1 MTDCHFLVPGAL
13 DRPTGGSRYDQTIV
27 TGLRAAGRSVVV
39 HELPGR
45 YPEGDATARQAVA
58 TALSGIASGQRVIVD
73 GLVLGGLADVFA
85 GHARRLRL
93 DALIH
98 HPLADETGIDPDR
111 ARQWLDDETRAVALA
126 ERVITTSRFTAHRLG
141 VLGIHHGTVHVIPPG
156 CTPRPLATGSSADSP
171 LLLCVASLTPRKAQ
185 HHLLDALSRLTD
197 RPWHCRLVGPTDLNP
212 DYAAAIAAQR
222 DRLALAERVEVC
234 GAIDADELDAAYRTA
249 DLFILP
255 SVYEGFGMVVSEAV
269 AHGLP
274 VVTTTGGA
282 LATTLPEGAGIA
294 VRPDDAEALATALAD
309 VLDHPER
316 RHDLARGARRAR
328 DQLDSWNQSVAA
340 FIDLLEE
347 DPPCPSDSRPAG

>member
-27 TGLRAAGRSVVV
+27 TGLRAAGRSVAV

-45 YPEGDATARQAVA
+45 YPDGDATARQTVA
-58 TALSGIASGQRVIVD
+58 AALSRIPAGQRVIVD

-85 GHARRLRL
+85 GHAQRLRL

-111 ARQWLDDETRAVALA
+111 ARQWLADEARAVALA
-126 ERVITTSRFTAHRLG
+126 ERVITTSRFTAHRLS
-141 VLGIHHGTVHVIPPG
+141 VLGIHHGSVHVIPPG
-156 CTPRPLATGSSADSP
+156 CAPRPLATGSPGDNP
-171 LLLCVASLTPRKAQ
+171 VLLCVASLTPRKAQ

-197 RPWHCRLVGPTDLNP
+197 RPWYCRLVGPTDLDP

-222 DRLALAERVEVC
+222 DRLALGDRVEID
-234 GAIDADELDAAYRTA
+234 GAVGADQLDTAYRTA

-255 SVYEGFGMVVSEAV
+255 SVYEGFGMVISEAV

-274 VVTTTGGA
+274 IVTTTGGA

-294 VRPDDAEALATALAD
+294 VRPDDPEALATALAS

-328 DQLDSWNQSVAA
+328 DQLNSWNKSVAD

-347 DPPCPSDSRPAG
+347 DSSCPSDSRPSG